1 MTNNLVIGNS
11 NIRQLAAIQSDTI
24 EKMMIFAK

>member
-11 NIRQLAAIQSDTI
+11 NIRQLAAIHSDTI
-24 EKMMIFAK
+24 EKKLILAK